1 MPARFTSA
9 RFVGRDD
16 AFARLASLLQ
26 SASAGDA
33 GALMVDGTAGVG
45 ATRFIDEAI
54 RRVAAIREPML
65 VVRGG
70 AFGPGTDR
78 PYAPVIRAL
87 RPVLAALTDEEL
99 RTVTGSAGDELLRL
113 LPELGPRM
121 GGNGDARPRVW
132 TTVPERRQA
141 RLLEGVLGILGRLG
155 EVRPVLLVIEDLHRA
170 DAATRTLVSFLAR
183 IARAQ
188 RLAIVGTYQA
198 DAIRRDDPWSEDLVA
213 LARAPRRPQRLSLGP
228 LGRDDLARL
237 IESIDGARPSASV
250 LVVIAERSGGRPLLA
265 EELLAARRELPDVS
279 LTSSFEDLVLARVGA
294 RSPECRRVLRLLAP
308 AGRPLPRATLVAI
321 AEGYESESIGGPP
334 RSSSAPRRGDGVLD
348 ADLTAGLEESIEHG
362 FIVESPDG
370 LALRHELVAQ
380 AIEADLLPGARVRH
394 HAAVAAAL
402 ADHPFMVLHHRR
414 VAHDA
419 PGAGRA
425 AIAAAEAAAVVDAP
439 ADELAALELAISIG
453 EVALVGGRGAG
464 GRPAGRS
471 RARAVA
477 GTDPPVPVPDPIE
490 LGRRAAEAAFAAG
503 RVGRAVAYLEAAIAA
518 SDTRRDRARL
528 GLTYDRL
535 GQFRRVAGDAD
546 GALAARR
553 RAVELVPAGAG
564 AARAAVVAGLAQV
577 RMLEGTFSDAERLAR
592 EAIRLARTCD
602 PPARAW
608 ELHATTTL
616 GVSLGWRA
624 DPDAAVAM
632 LGEARAMAEELGDL
646 DELFRVYANLT
657 TVLDLAGRHEEA
669 VDVAFEG
676 IAAARSAGL
685 EAVYGNVLRGNAADS
700 LFLLGRWGEARS
712 LSMTAL
718 EWLPAGVNFLNTL
731 VALATVEIERSA
743 GEAAGRLLGQ
753 TLLELEA
760 VRDAQQAVPL
770 HLAAASF
777 ALWRGDPADARRAIV
792 RGWELIRDTEDWI
805 LTARTAA
812 MAVEVEAAVA
822 AEAQERRDL
831 AGLAG
836 ARERSRDVVKTAE
849 GIVRRHGVAPALG
862 SRRLADAWLAT
873 ARAHRRRVEGRDDAA
888 AWEAVAAGWAALHI
902 PYETARARWRV
913 AAAILG
919 SGAGRAGRSE
929 ARPALLEAV
938 RVALSLG
945 AIPLLRELD
954 ELARRALITL
964 PPEVAERLAGPEEPR
979 PALVGV
985 IDPAVVAAASDR
997 SGVPYTAV
1005 AASLDVGSSL
1015 ARGLATSDEP
1025 TPRGDTFGLSSRER
1039 EVLAQIARG
1048 RTNREIGERLFISQ
1062 KTVGVHVGNILS
1074 KLGVSGRVEA
1084 AAVAIRL
1091 GLTERV
1097 WPEPAGTARH
1107 KTRPGGRSP
1116 GLE

>member
-1 MPARFTSA
+1 MPARYTSA

-33 GALMVDGTAGVG
+33 GALMIDGTAGVG
-45 ATRFIDEAI
+45 ATRFIDEAV

-113 LPELGPRM
+113 LPELATRIGSDD
-121 GGNGDARPRVW
+121 DAARQVW

-141 RLLEGVLGILGRLG
+141 RLLESVLGVLGRLG
-155 EVRPVLLVIEDLHRA
+155 EMRPVLLVIEDLHRA

-183 IARAQ
+183 IARSQ
-188 RLAIVGTYQA
+188 RLAIVGTYQG

-213 LARAPRRPQRLSLGP
+213 LARAPRPPQRMSLGP

-237 IESIDGARPSASV
+237 IESIDGARPTASV
-250 LVVIAERSGGRPLLA
+250 LVVVAERSGGRPLLA

-279 LTSSFEDLVLARVGA
+279 LTSSFDDLVLARVGA

-321 AEGYESESIGGPP
+321 AEAYEAEAVGGPP

-348 ADLTAGLEESIEHG
+348 ADLTAGLEESLEHG

-414 VAHDA
+414 IAHDA
-419 PGAGRA
+419 AGAGRA
-425 AIAAAEAAAVVDAP
+425 AIAAAEAAAAVDAP

-453 EVALVGGRGAG
+453 EVAMSGRRGAA
-464 GRPAGRS
+464 GRPVARG
-471 RARAVA
+471 RARAVGTPDA
-477 GTDPPVPVPDPIE
+477 GAADDPIE

-518 SDTRRDRARL
+518 SDARRDRARL
-528 GLTYDRL
+528 GITYDRL
-535 GQFRRVAGDAD
+535 GQFRRVAGDSD

-553 RAVELVPAGAG
+553 RAVELVPASAG
-564 AARAAVVAGLAQV
+564 PERAAVVAGLAQV

-592 EAIRLARTCD
+592 EAIRLARACD
-602 PPARAW
+602 PPSRAW
-608 ELHATTTL
+608 ELHAMTTL

-624 DPDAAVAM
+624 DPDAAVAK

-669 VDVAFEG
+669 VEVAFEG

-685 EAVYGNVLRGNAADS
+685 EAVYGNFLRGNAADS

-792 RGWELIRDTEDWI
+792 RGWELIRGTEDWI

-831 AGLAG
+831 AGLAA

-849 GIVRRHGVAPALG
+849 AIVRRHGVAPSLG
-862 SRRLADAWLAT
+862 SRRLADAWLMT
-873 ARAHRRRVEGRDDAA
+873 ARAHRRRVDGRDHAA
-888 AWEAVAAGWAALHI
+888 TWDAVADGWAALRI
-902 PYETARARWRV
+902 PYETARARWRS
-913 AAAILG
+913 AAATLA

-938 RVALSLG
+938 RIALDLG

-954 ELARRALITL
+954 ELGRRALITL
-964 PPEVAERLAGPEEPR
+964 PPEVAERLARPEEPR

-985 IDPAVVAAASDR
+985 IDPAVVAAGATER
-997 SGVPYTAV
+997 AAV
-1005 AASLDVGSSL
+1005 SSAVGGPSPDGGPSAL
-1015 ARGLATSDEP
+1015 VRGLAASDDP
-1025 TPRGDTFGLSSRER
+1025 APRGDTFGLSGRER

-1091 GLTERV
+1091 GLTER
-1097 WPEPAGTARH
+1097 T
-1107 KTRPGGRSP
+1107 
-1116 GLE
+1116 